1 MQTETIGELVRRM
14 ESDYVRGNVTLSEHV
29 VFDMNAT
36 INKIEA
42 YLNSIHI
49 KGKTDSLGRPK
60 PFFDIGTSAA
70 NIWYRATDLDR
81 KHIRIKASRTV
92 SVIDAF
98 LATVHVQ
105 NWMTKARFGRFLN
118 EWGRVLSRYGSAV
131 VKFVEKDGELT
142 CSVVPWNRLIVD
154 QIDFDSNPRIEVIE
168 LTEAQLKKRKGYDKE
183 MVKKLCDARKVRT
196 TLRGQK
202 KDNKSDYIKLYEI
215 HGELEKSKLTGNDK
229 DEDEY
234 VQQMHVISYVNGK
247 EKGTYDDY
255 TLFSSEEKLDPF
267 MITHL
272 IKEDGRTLAI
282 GAIEHLFQA
291 QWMINHTAKAI
302 KDHLDQA
309 SKLFYQTADPSFV
322 GQNVTTA
329 IENGDIMIHAFNKP
343 LTRVNNS
350 SHDVAP
356 MQSQMQMWKSL
367 GNEIVGVSEAMMG
380 AAPKSGTAWRQTEAL
395 LQESYSLFEVMTENK
410 ALDLEEMF
418 RMRILP
424 YIRRTKMSDGEE
436 IAATLEMNDV
446 EWVDSKYLKNFS
458 IKEANRILADR
469 ILKGEK
475 VTPEDQMMLTES
487 LQGGMSESLR
497 GLGNQR
503 FFRPDEIPGNTW
515 KKQFKDLEW
524 DLEVD
529 IVGEA
534 KDYKEAMATLNT
546 ALQMILTP
554 GYAENK
560 QAQMVVGKILNL
572 TGTMSSI
579 ELSSIPSPMQQKPTG
594 GMSDGRSSVETALA
608 E

>member
-1 MQTETIGELVRRM
+1 M

-42 YLNSIHI
+42 YLNSIHV
-49 KGKTDSLGRPK
+49 KGSKDSQGRTK
-60 PFFDIGTSAA
+60 PFFNIGNSAA
-70 NIWYRATDLDR
+70 NIWYRATDIDR
-81 KHIRIKASRTV
+81 KNVRIKASRTV

-118 EWGRVLSRYGSAV
+118 EWGRVLARYGSAI
-131 VKFVEKDGELT
+131 VKFVEKDGELN
-142 CSVVPWNRLIVD
+142 CSVMPWNRMIVD

-168 LTEAQLKKRKGYDKE
+168 LTEAQLRKRKGYDKK
-183 MVKKLCDARKVRT
+183 MVETLCNARKTRT

-215 HGELEKSKLTGNDK
+215 HGELSKTLLTGNEE

-234 VQQMHVISYVNGK
+234 VQQIHVISYVNGK
-247 EKGTYDDY
+247 EKGTYEDY

-291 QWMINHTAKAI
+291 QWMVNHTAKQI

-322 GQNVTTA
+322 GQNVTSA
-329 IENGDIMIHAFNKP
+329 IENGDILIHAFNRP
-343 LTRVNNS
+343 LTQVNNA
-350 SHDVAP
+350 SHDIAAL
-356 MQSQMQMWKSL
+356 QSQTQMWKAL
-367 GNEIVGVSEAMMG
+367 GNEIVGISEAMLG

-418 RMRILP
+418 RVRILP
-424 YIRRTKMSDGEE
+424 YIRRTKMSNADE
-436 IAATLEMNDV
+436 IAATLELNDV

-458 IKEANRILADR
+458 IKESNLILAKR
-469 ILKGEK
+469 VLKNEK
-475 VTPEDQMMLTES
+475 ITPEDQMMLTQS
-487 LQGGMSESLR
+487 LQAGMKDSLR

-503 FFRPDEIPGNTW
+503 FFRPSEVPGNTW
-515 KKQFKDLEW
+515 KKQFEDMEW

-534 KDYKEAMATLNT
+534 KDYREAMATLNT
-546 ALQMILTP
+546 ALQTIMTP

-560 QAQMVVGKILNL
+560 QAQMIVGKILNL
-572 TGTMSSI
+572 TGTMSPI

-594 GMSDGRSSVETALA
+594 GMSDGGSSVEPALK

>member
-1 MQTETIGELVRRM
+1 M

-49 KGKTDSLGRPK
+49 KGSKDSQGRTK
-60 PFFDIGTSAA
+60 PFFNIGNSAA
-70 NIWYRATDLDR
+70 NIWYRATDIDR

-118 EWGRVLSRYGSAV
+118 EWGRVLARYGSAI
-131 VKFVEKDGELT
+131 VKFVEKDGELN
-142 CSVVPWNRLIVD
+142 CSVMPWNRMIVD

-168 LTEAQLKKRKGYDKE
+168 LTEAQLRKRKGYDKK
-183 MVKKLCDARKVRT
+183 MVDALCNARKTRT

-215 HGELEKSKLTGNDK
+215 HGELSKTLLTGNEK

-234 VQQMHVISYVNGK
+234 VQQIHVISYVNGK
-247 EKGTYDDY
+247 EKGTYEDY

-272 IKEDGRTLAI
+272 IKEDGRTLSI

-291 QWMINHTAKAI
+291 QWMVNHTAKQI

-309 SKLFYQTADPSFV
+309 SKLFYQTADSSFV
-322 GQNVTTA
+322 GQNVTSA
-329 IENGDIMIHAFNKP
+329 IENGDILIHAFNRP
-343 LTRVNNS
+343 LTQVNNA
-350 SHDVAP
+350 SHDIASL
-356 MQSQMQMWKSL
+356 QSQTQMWKTL
-367 GNEIVGVSEAMMG
+367 GNEIVGISEAMLG

-418 RMRILP
+418 RVRILP
-424 YIRRTKMSDGEE
+424 YIRRTKMSNADE
-436 IAATLEMNDV
+436 IASTLELNDV

-458 IKEANRILADR
+458 IKESNLILAKR
-469 ILKGEK
+469 VLKNEK
-475 VTPEDQMMLTES
+475 ITPEDQMMLTQS
-487 LQGGMSESLR
+487 LQAGMSESLR

-503 FFRPDEIPGNTW
+503 FFRPSEVPANTW
-515 KKQFKDLEW
+515 KKQFEDMEW

-534 KDYKEAMATLNT
+534 KDYREAMATLNT
-546 ALQMILTP
+546 ALQTIMTP

-572 TGTMSSI
+572 TGTMSPI

-594 GMSDGRSSVETALA
+594 GMSDGGSSVETVLT